1 VHRAELLALLNLALS
16 PFTWWWSRRP
26 DVSLFGASLL
36 LMLFSGLGFLLAL
49 NHSLRR
55 LAALLPDETL
65 RSDMRLFTTVN
76 TTLLTTLSVFATA
89 WTLAREFPVL
99 PNHLQDILEVL
110 EQTRVF
116 LVVSLGLPPVALT
129 MTLVWK
135 AKEAIVTDVYRGN
148 HPARLP

>member
-1 VHRAELLALLNLALS
+1 
-16 PFTWWWSRRP
+16 
-26 DVSLFGASLL
+26 
-36 LMLFSGLGFLLAL
+36 MLFSGLGFLLAL

-65 RSDMRLFTTVN
+65 RSDMRLFTTIN
-76 TTLLTTLSVFATA
+76 TTLLSTLLAFAAT
-89 WTLAREFPVL
+89 WILAREFQFL
-99 PNHLQDILEVL
+99 PNHLQEILEVL
-110 EQTRVF
+110 EQARVL
-116 LVVSLGLPPVALT
+116 LVVSLGLLPVALT